1 MSWAIC
7 PTTRAPL
14 TCSSRS
20 SAGATNGKVWSSRRT
35 WRFRTGRPSS
45 PTRAVPSRSSIA
57 SSTTPRS
64 SPSRARVTA
73 GAPPR
78 SPARPP
84 APSRRRRD
92 PRRRSKFPP
101 FSEFGN
107 KTGGQA
113 LAIRSYPER
122 GPARRASVLFPDDH
136 PAGDDEVLRRTDP
149 VALAVGTARIGF
161 GHHGSAQAGARRSRG
176 PRNRVLE
183 RLEAQ
188 ERAVDARAS
197 FALARLPILPCDGGA
212 VGAARVAVIV
222 PGIGRPS

>member
-1 MSWAIC
+1 MWAPHNSTSWAIC

-107 KTGGQA
+107 RADVPRGGP
-113 LAIRSYPER
+113 RR
-122 GPARRASVLFPDDH
+122 GPASPRPARRWVWFLVSQLHGDSGRDH
-136 PAGDDEVLRRTDP
+136 
-149 VALAVGTARIGF
+149 
-161 GHHGSAQAGARRSRG
+161 GARNT
-176 PRNRVLE
+176 RNCFNAAYHVPATYANWASTGRDIRALNSSGVYLKHINVR
-183 RLEAQ
+183 RL
-188 ERAVDARAS
+188 
-197 FALARLPILPCDGGA
+197 
-212 VGAARVAVIV
+212 
-222 PGIGRPS
+222 